1 MLDEA
6 TTILLTVFG
15 SLIFAVLGW
24 MLFFMQFKQTR
35 LLSVRSILYA
45 LKKRDTD
52 LIVLVKPDKTLHIL
66 PAKTYYGA
74 LFCKT
79 PNKEM
84 YAFSV
89 EPDDVYLLDG
99 RKPCVVAWS
108 GVPSVYP
115 IHDDAVLTELKKRLS
130 STDAAEAL
138 FFAVKNQALLSE
150 IKPFIKSWSEKEIT
164 NSLSSQNCLSVL
176 HRYGFEPN
184 DVPKLASALIRY
196 KPLLETLDGTQLK
209 LSDGKTVDLSSIQRF
224 VFHKA
229 TPDSVMKTAF
239 SIAAAE
245 ELKKQ
250 WFKGASEAL
259 AKLFI
264 FACIGILIVAIVL
277 KVLGLL

>member
-1 MLDEA
+1 
-6 TTILLTVFG
+6 
-15 SLIFAVLGW
+15 
-24 MLFFMQFKQTR
+24 
-35 LLSVRSILYA
+35 
-45 LKKRDTD
+45 
-52 LIVLVKPDKTLHIL
+52 
-66 PAKTYYGA
+66 
-74 LFCKT
+74 
-79 PNKEM
+79 
-84 YAFSV
+84 
-89 EPDDVYLLDG
+89 
-99 RKPCVVAWS
+99 
-108 GVPSVYP
+108 
-115 IHDDAVLTELKKRLS
+115 
-130 STDAAEAL
+130 
-138 FFAVKNQALLSE
+138 
-150 IKPFIKSWSEKEIT
+150 
-164 NSLSSQNCLSVL
+164 VL
-176 HRYGFEPN
+176 HRYGFEQN

-259 AKLFI
+259 ARLFI